1 MKYRKKLFRRKRRQ
15 IVSRFHIRRLVCAL
29 LLLAVISLLFIFVS
43 ERNRKQEKGK
53 LDKQVSKISDIYTLE
68 YQEKVKERLD
78 KAKEGGRYTEDS
90 ILTERDPFGTNTL
103 SLYVYFET
111 ETPAQ
116 VSYCIS
122 VEDEQIPDFSAMP
135 KSEDTAETEHEFQ
148 VIGLVPDMDN
158 TVTFTVTYEDGS
170 QRNIQHIE
178 KDISIAGEEET
189 RLKTE
194 DCVDNA
200 ERQLT
205 DGLYVILGNDSDE
218 ADYMY
223 YYDNAG
229 VLRGEIPLIGYRSH
243 RLLFQ
248 DGLMYYSISEDKI
261 AAVDCLGMVQRV
273 YDLGRY
279 ELHHDYVFDSDGDL
293 LILATD
299 TDSNTVEDQ
308 VIRIDMETGDITGR
322 LDLRELFPDY
332 LYDHVDADAEELDWI
347 HVNTLQHLEDETLI
361 LSSRETSTI
370 LKISDAFSE
379 PQIEYMIGESSFWE
393 DTGYEQYLLA
403 KDESSGSFSD
413 TGGQHSVTYVE
424 DDSLPD
430 GQYYLYMFNNNF
442 GTSESREFDWSVI
455 PGIEESVDAGKD
467 SYYYKYLVDEKAGT
481 YQLVES
487 FAVPFSAYVSSAQ
500 EYGTNRIIDSGM
512 AGIFGEY
519 DPEGSLIREYEMKLA
534 KKYIYRVYKYDF
546 SDFFTLLN
554 EQDIGG
560 HGDETMVG

>member
-1 MKYRKKLFRRKRRQ
+1 MKYRNKLFRRKRGGMASRIPIRPIICAFFFLVVIIILFTFVMEREKNQ
-15 IVSRFHIRRLVCAL
+15 EKNKLDEQVSR
-29 LLLAVISLLFIFVS
+29 
-43 ERNRKQEKGK
+43 
-53 LDKQVSKISDIYTLE
+53 ISDIYTVE

-78 KAKEGGRYTEDS
+78 KAKEGGLYTEDS

-122 VEDEQIPDFSAMP
+122 VENEQIPDFSAMP

-170 QRNIQHIE
+170 QRDMQHIE

-205 DGLYVILGNDSDE
+205 DGLYVIIGNDSDE

-248 DGLMYYSISEDKI
+248 DGLMYYSISEDKV

-273 YDLGRY
+273 YDLERY

-322 LDLRELFPDY
+322 LDLRCIFRT
-332 LYDHVDADAEELDWI
+332 AD
-347 HVNTLQHLEDETLI
+347 
-361 LSSRETSTI
+361 
-370 LKISDAFSE
+370 
-379 PQIEYMIGESSFWE
+379 
-393 DTGYEQYLLA
+393 
-403 KDESSGSFSD
+403 
-413 TGGQHSVTYVE
+413 
-424 DDSLPD
+424 
-430 GQYYLYMFNNNF
+430 
-442 GTSESREFDWSVI
+442 
-455 PGIEESVDAGKD
+455 
-467 SYYYKYLVDEKAGT
+467 
-481 YQLVES
+481 
-487 FAVPFSAYVSSAQ
+487 
-500 EYGTNRIIDSGM
+500 
-512 AGIFGEY
+512 
-519 DPEGSLIREYEMKLA
+519 
-534 KKYIYRVYKYDF
+534 
-546 SDFFTLLN
+546 
-554 EQDIGG
+554 
-560 HGDETMVG
+560 

>member
-1 MKYRKKLFRRKRRQ
+1 MRYRKKLFRKKRGQMVSKLRKKL
-15 IVSRFHIRRLVCAL
+15 IICAL
-29 LLLAVISLLFIFVS
+29 LFFVPISILLIFVT
-43 ERNRKQEKGK
+43 ERNRKQEKSK
-53 LDKQVSKISDIYTLE
+53 LDEQVNQISDIYTVE
-68 YQEKVKERLD
+68 YQKQVKERLD
-78 KAKEGGRYTEDS
+78 EAKEGSKYTEDN
-90 ILTERDPFGTNTL
+90 ILTELDPFGTNSL

-122 VEDEQIPDFSAMP
+122 VENEQISDFFAMP
-135 KSEDTAETEHEFQ
+135 KSEDMAKTEHEFQ
-148 VIGLVPDMDN
+148 VIGLVPYTDN

-170 QRNIQHIE
+170 QKKMQHIE
-178 KDISIAGEEET
+178 QDISIAGEEET

-194 DCVDNA
+194 DLVENA
-200 ERQLT
+200 EAQLT

-218 ADYMY
+218 TDYMY

-261 AAVDCLGMVQRV
+261 AAVDSLGMVQKV
-273 YDLGRY
+273 YDLGTY
-279 ELHHDYVFDSDGDL
+279 ELHHDYGFDSDGNL

-308 VIRIDMETGDITGR
+308 VIRLDIETGDITGR
-322 LDLRELFPDY
+322 LDLRKMFSDY
-332 LYDHVDADAEELDWI
+332 LDDYVDADAEELDWI
-347 HVNTLQHLEDETLI
+347 HVNTLQYLEDETLI

-370 LKISDAFSE
+370 LKISGAFSE

-393 DTGYEQYLLA
+393 DTGYEQYLLE
-403 KDESSGSFSD
+403 KDESNGSFSD

-424 DDSLPD
+424 DESLPD

-442 GTSESREFDWSVI
+442 GTSESRDFKWSVI
-455 PGIEESVDAGKD
+455 QGIEESVDDGKN

-481 YQLVES
+481 YQLVQS

-500 EYGTNRIIDSGM
+500 EYGSDIIIDSGM

-519 DPEGSLIREYEMKLA
+519 DSQGNLIRKYEMELA
-534 KKYIYRVYKYDF
+534 KNYIYRVYKYDF
-546 SDFFTLLN
+546 SEFFTLLN
-554 EQDIGG
+554 
-560 HGDETMVG
+560 